1 MGLMSMTRCRFLC
14 LTLLLRTSK
23 LLEIEEAMKQNILAA
38 RRLDAGAVNG
48 IDAIMDTAREEVRI
62 RNERRDLIRR
72 WQQEINFV

>member
-1 MGLMSMTRCRFLC
+1 MGLMSMRIMCPSH
-14 LTLLLRTSK
+14 LLLRTK

-62 RNERRDLIRR
+62 RNERRDLIRQ

>member
-1 MGLMSMTRCRFLC
+1 MCPSH
-14 LTLLLRTSK
+14 LLLRTK

-62 RNERRDLIRR
+62 RNERRDLIRQ